1 MSFNYKTM
9 LENGPELMFKT
20 INKITGLTSLSILVT
35 IEATLIRLGY
45 NLYHFEAKTKDYH
58 FHEDNST
65 QFAFDLGRICKLQNQ
80 NSLSVWL

>member
-35 IEATLIRLGY
+35 SKLHLSDWGAPYTVSKLKQRVTTLT
-45 NLYHFEAKTKDYH
+45 KT
-58 FHEDNST
+58 T
-65 QFAFDLGRICKLQNQ
+65 QPSSHLI
-80 NSLSVWL
+80 